1 MTLKNEYVSFQIL
14 SNDDKAATLS
24 SIGTIGLSLDVSDR
38 SEYNFQPRVNRDNKH
53 TLALPSGIEGQ
64 LYSFASL
71 VTTIRA
77 TEIGRA
83 GNGSVWRISLSR
95 GAISSGFRGEAAG
108 DSHGALV
115 PNPQHKHA
123 CSGVA
128 RYRRDEAYLRYL

>member
-1 MTLKNEYVSFQIL
+1 MDQFVTLENEYVSFQIF

-24 SIGTIGLSLDVSDR
+24 SIGNDRGYRSMYPDR

-77 TEIGRA
+77 TEGMDQSLAHII
-83 GNGSVWRISLSR
+83 ISR
-95 GAISSGFRGEAAG
+95 R
-108 DSHGALV
+108 
-115 PNPQHKHA
+115 HK
-123 CSGVA
+123 
-128 RYRRDEAYLRYL
+128 

>member
-1 MTLKNEYVSFQIL
+1 MDQFVTLENEYVSFQIL

-24 SIGTIGLSLDVSDR
+24 SIGNDRGYRSMYPDR

-83 GNGSVWRISLSR
+83 GNGSVF
-95 GAISSGFRGEAAG
+95 GAYHYLAA
-108 DSHGALV
+108 
-115 PNPQHKHA
+115 P
-123 CSGVA
+123 
-128 RYRRDEAYLRYL
+128 